1 VAGFVADGGSA
12 PALFPA
18 SLAAADADGSLDPAG
33 VSAVDPAAGS
43 AETVLASAGA
53 AEDGPEANTTESIDE
68 HARVHRTTEIPLPW
82 RRHCDQAPKARLPP
96 ARGLAI
102 VSSVQSSTAL
112 HVDLADLPG
121 QARALL
127 RLRGPDT
134 ERFLQGLLSADIST
148 MKPGQSTPGALL
160 TVKGK
165 IISEVIVLRDEEGF
179 ALALPA
185 EIHEAVT
192 GDLDRHIIMDDV
204 TLHPSTEDDFSL
216 VWGAHGELPSSG
228 GATVF
233 TAIHPAPGLLV
244 VGSAED
250 RRAVVQG
257 IPAADTETFTR
268 HRVATGTPAWGH
280 EIRPDFFPPEV
291 GFVAAVSYDKGC
303 YRGQEPLSRIH
314 SRGQVN
320 RVMAR
325 VRARTAP
332 ADPALNAESRPSAG
346 VWTSWAPCDGGGVE
360 GLAILH
366 RSVAAPGQQLRAGE
380 LAVEVTSGPLGDDPG
395 IGKASN
401 APATVKLG
409 GRR

>member
-1 VAGFVADGGSA
+1 
-12 PALFPA
+12 
-18 SLAAADADGSLDPAG
+18 
-33 VSAVDPAAGS
+33 
-43 AETVLASAGA
+43 
-53 AEDGPEANTTESIDE
+53 
-68 HARVHRTTEIPLPW
+68 
-82 RRHCDQAPKARLPP
+82 
-96 ARGLAI
+96 
-102 VSSVQSSTAL
+102 VQSSTAH

-148 MKPGQSTPGALL
+148 MKPGESAPGALL

-204 TLHPSTEDDFSL
+204 SLHPSTEDGLSL
-216 VWGAHGELPSSG
+216 VWGVGELSMSG
-228 GATVF
+228 EVAVF
-233 TAIHPAPGLLV
+233 KAIHPAPGLLV

-250 RRAVVQG
+250 RRAVVRD
-257 IPAADTETFTR
+257 IPAADGETFTR
-268 HRVATGTPAWGH
+268 YRVATGTPAWGH

-320 RVMAR
+320 RVMVR
-325 VRARTAP
+325 VQAQAAP
-332 ADPALNAESRPSAG
+332 ADPALSAESRPSAG
-346 VWTSWAPCDGGGVE
+346 TWTSWAPRDGGGVE

-380 LAVEVTSGPLGDDPG
+380 IAVEVTSGPLGDDPG
-395 IGKASN
+395 IGKASA